1 MNVFNV
7 ILYIDIIPKMIVEFI
22 YCENLIIQDREWKR
36 EVGKHLVS
44 KGTVRQTQNSE
55 KPSFHGYISDRC
67 LLPVVRAGI
76 RQIIFL
82 LPITKIGDKA
92 GFDFRWRTLTPS
104 VFYYN
109 NYVFHNL
116 IRFFC
121 VKIAI
126 FYIWELWMLINF
138 TDFCSSWPIIRQ
150 LSNTHGFPYWKLTF
164 GLFRFSPSDLNATLS
179 DKKVWSRFTYLY

>member
-1 MNVFNV
+1 MSSCTYR
-7 ILYIDIIPKMIVEFI
+7 IRHLDIIPKMIVEFI

-126 FYIWELWMLINF
+126 FYIWEL
-138 TDFCSSWPIIRQ
+138 
-150 LSNTHGFPYWKLTF
+150 
-164 GLFRFSPSDLNATLS
+164 
-179 DKKVWSRFTYLY
+179 